1 MNPPMTNIRVADGN
15 LRPEQQPTP
24 ISLRRSTNYVVQ
36 RLLKHP
42 ECCRFHSLAELYF
55 AALLEAQVDVTYF
68 CPQPYEMWIKGNR
81 YIPDIYFVKKG
92 MAHVVEI
99 RASGKFSEE
108 KRQLLE
114 TYFRYHQMS
123 FEVVANESILE
134 REIEAQNWLFIV
146 RNLLGGEDIDTETDE
161 YRLIERLQLE
171 GELELDDIV
180 DPGDRQTT
188 QYMELATYRLLYRQI
203 VKTNLE
209 TDFLSYGSVL
219 RLCV

>member
-1 MNPPMTNIRVADGN
+1 MHPPIANIRVTDGN
-15 LRPEQQPTP
+15 LRPKQQPTP
-24 ISLRRSTNYVVQ
+24 ISLRRSTNYLVQ

-42 ECCRFHSLAELYF
+42 ERCRFHSLAELYF
-55 AALLEAQVDVTYF
+55 SALLEAQVDVTYF
-68 CPQPYEMWIKGNR
+68 CPQPYEMWIQGKR
-81 YIPDIYFVKKG
+81 YIPDFYFVKQG
-92 MAHVVEI
+92 IGHVVEI
-99 RASGKFSEE
+99 RAGGKFSKE

-123 FEVVANESILE
+123 FEVITNESILD

-161 YRLIERLQLE
+161 YRLIERLQVE

-188 QYMELATYRLLYRQI
+188 QYAELAAYRLLYRQ
-203 VKTNLE
+203 VVETNLE

-219 RLCV
+219 RLCI